1 MTMNYVYKGFE
12 ARILPE
18 MESTES
24 RLARGD
30 WRSRIVGY
38 RYTAHYRGRISF
50 RVGYDSEV
58 GVLPTVDDAIT
69 DFQNRIDA
77 ITDSL

>member
-1 MTMNYVYKGFE
+1 MTMIHVYKE
-12 ARILPE
+12 YLALILPE

-38 RYTAHYRGRISF
+38 RYTARYRGRICF
-50 RVGYDSEV
+50 LVDDEP
-58 GVLPTVDDAIT
+58 LPSVEDAIT
-69 DFQNRIDA
+69 DFENRIDA
-77 ITDSL
+77 ILDSL

>member
-1 MTMNYVYKGFE
+1 M
-12 ARILPE
+12 ALIIPE

-38 RYTAHYRGRISF
+38 RYSARYRGRIFFLVNEPMPS
-50 RVGYDSEV
+50 VE
-58 GVLPTVDDAIT
+58 DAIT
-69 DFQNRIDA
+69 DFQNRVDA
-77 ITDSL
+77 ILDSL

>member
-1 MTMNYVYKGFE
+1 MTMHHVYKGFR
-12 ARILPE
+12 ALILPE

-30 WRSRIVGY
+30 WRFQVVGY
-38 RYTAHYRGRISF
+38 RYTARYRGRVSF
-50 RVGYDSEV
+50 CVDSP
-58 GVLPTVDDAIT
+58 LPTVDDAIT

-77 ITDSL
+77 ILDSL